1 MQHSV
6 SLWFMT
12 GLVVF
17 ILFYFEQEKKRK
29 EGKEWNQKEK
39 EEEKSQDKRRSCPAL
54 KIQSP
59 RVNHFLSFPENK
71 TKQNKNQCE
80 SS

>member
-1 MQHSV
+1 MQPSV
-6 SLWFMT
+6 PLWFIT

-29 EGKEWNQKEK
+29 EGKGWNQKEK
-39 EEEKSQDKRRSCPAL
+39 EEEKSQDKQRSCPAL

-59 RVNHFLSFPENK
+59 RVNHFLSFPKKNNK
-71 TKQNKNQCE
+71 HQCE